1 MQIRKQTCVFAQFG
15 YGCLM
20 HQQRSKPQTAHE
32 LLATLDAA
40 QDDLGKGGRRLAN
53 FFIANLG
60 ATALLSSSEVAQRCG
75 VNASS
80 VVRLTQSLGFSGYR
94 EFQSV
99 LQQHLSASIEE
110 AKVSDAGNPLLPEVS
125 RPLRL
130 HLLADSG
137 RSFNE
142 AAEAAS
148 KNFCSQNPSVAIEAE
163 THVSYTVDPNE
174 FAHRVEAAAENSD
187 GIILVAREHPAI
199 NGAVRAI
206 TGRGL
211 PVICLTTDL
220 PSSGR
225 TAYVGSDQYASG
237 ATAGWLCGRMLPHAE
252 AGRVLFVY
260 SVPFRCH
267 QDREQGFRH
276 VLRTEFPSLTIDEKV
291 SSNES
296 VDVIHEA
303 VRRYIGKNGPPA
315 AIYNVSGANLGV
327 GQALEEEGLSSRTVF
342 IGHELNMNSRSLL
355 ERGIMDVAIG
365 HDFEREIALS
375 VECIKMARQGV
386 QPVNRITQS
395 QVFTRYNCAIF

>member
-1 MQIRKQTCVFAQFG
+1 
-15 YGCLM
+15 M
-20 HQQRSKPQTAHE
+20 HQPRSKPQTAE
-32 LLATLDAA
+32 DLLAILDAA
-40 QDDLGKGGRRLAN
+40 QDNLGKGGRRLAN

-80 VVRLTQSLGFSGYR
+80 VVRLAQSLGFSGYR
-94 EFQSV
+94 EFQAV

-110 AKVSDAGNPLLPEVS
+110 AKHLDAGNASVPVSNPLSLN
-125 RPLRL
+125 LFI
-130 HLLADSG
+130 DSG

-142 AAEAAS
+142 AAEAAA
-148 KNFCSQNPSVAIEAE
+148 KRICFQNQSVQITAE
-163 THVSYTVDPNE
+163 LQVSYMVDPNE
-174 FAHRVEAAAENSD
+174 FAQRVEAAAATSD

-199 NGAVRAI
+199 HDAVRVI
-206 TGRGL
+206 TGRGV

-220 PSSGR
+220 PTSGR
-225 TAYVGSDQYASG
+225 TAYVGSDQYVSG
-237 ATAGWLCGRMLPHAE
+237 ATAGWLCGRMLPSGGT
-252 AGRVLFVY
+252 GRVLFVY

-276 VLRTEFPSLTIDEKV
+276 VLRSEFPALAIDEKV

-296 VDVIHEA
+296 VDVIYEA

-327 GQALEEEGLSSRTVF
+327 GRALEDEGLSNKTIFV
-342 IGHELNMNSRSLL
+342 GHELNVNSRSLL

-365 HDFEREIALS
+365 HDFEHEIALS